1 MMWLWFSLSCS
12 EAPSR
17 TLSST
22 QRFPIR
28 QIQVDNRQYEVEF
41 ACKDHEVALGLRY
54 RVLQKDEGAI
64 LCVASGAVTMK
75 KMKSPISVAF
85 VSSEKKILSV
95 HELGLEDSD
104 LPLAPHT
111 KWVWEMPKG
120 WFAQNQIHE
129 GMQID
134 GL

>member
-1 MMWLWFSLSCS
+1 MRGK
-12 EAPSR
+12 EY
-17 TLSST
+17 T
-22 QRFPIR
+22 
-28 QIQVDNRQYEVEF
+28 VEF
-41 ACKDHEVALGLRY
+41 ACKDHEVALGLRH
-54 RVLQKDEGAI
+54 RVLQKNEGAI

-85 VSSEKKILSV
+85 VSSDKKILSV

-120 WFAQNQIHE
+120 WFAENRIYE